1 MGAATFPDMDPA
13 KAAKARARGRG
24 APKSGNGGTHQPR
37 EPPLG
42 KEDPPPTGW
51 RPVAPHEAFEPGRHF
66 RINQTTGASEVYEP
80 PGIEPPPDEPE
91 PGPIANPILT
101 EERNLNLWDAGD
113 DDYIIPPRGWLLGN
127 TLCRGFMSSIQAAGG
142 VGKTA
147 LRVAQ
152 LLSLATGRSLTGE
165 YIFQR
170 CRVLI
175 VSFEDGKDELRRR
188 VYAAMRHYNISP
200 DNVKGWLFL
209 AAPTV
214 PLRLATME
222 DGTPKACELVPVL
235 HIIIAHYKIDVV
247 SLDPF
252 IKTHTLEEN
261 SNSALDFVC
270 GLLTAIA
277 IRHNCAVDAPHHT
290 RKGPAS
296 PGNADSGR
304 GGSSMNDAARLVF
317 SATPMTTEEA
327 TQFGLPEAE
336 RRSLIRIDSA
346 KVNITPPS
354 SDATWFRIVG
364 VPLGNATPLYPKGD
378 NVQTVEPWLPPQTWA
393 GLDVPL
399 LNRILDT
406 IDAGF
411 PNGSRYS
418 SANKATDRAAWHAV
432 AAHAPEKTENQA
444 RQIIKTWIKN
454 GTLFEE
460 NYEDPEQRKTR
471 TGLSVNPTKRPN

>member
-1 MGAATFPDMDPA
+1 
-13 KAAKARARGRG
+13 
-24 APKSGNGGTHQPR
+24 
-37 EPPLG
+37 
-42 KEDPPPTGW
+42 
-51 RPVAPHEAFEPGRHF
+51 
-66 RINQTTGASEVYEP
+66 
-80 PGIEPPPDEPE
+80 
-91 PGPIANPILT
+91 
-101 EERNLNLWDAGD
+101 
-113 DDYIIPPRGWLLGN
+113 
-127 TLCRGFMSSIQAAGG
+127 
-142 VGKTA
+142 
-147 LRVAQ
+147 
-152 LLSLATGRSLTGE
+152 
-165 YIFQR
+165 
-170 CRVLI
+170 
-175 VSFEDGKDELRRR
+175 
-188 VYAAMRHYNISP
+188 
-200 DNVKGWLFL
+200 
-209 AAPTV
+209 
-214 PLRLATME
+214 
-222 DGTPKACELVPVL
+222 
-235 HIIIAHYKIDVV
+235 
-247 SLDPF
+247 
-252 IKTHTLEEN
+252 
-261 SNSALDFVC
+261 
-270 GLLTAIA
+270 
-277 IRHNCAVDAPHHT
+277 
-290 RKGPAS
+290 
-296 PGNADSGR
+296 
-304 GGSSMNDAARLVF
+304 MNDAARLVF

-432 AAHAPEKTENQA
+432 AAHAPEKTEKQA